1 MGKKRLK
8 NLFSRSAS
16 PPREANEKMV
26 LVKLAGTPELEVYD
40 DDDPYKPDYYS
51 EIWIPVK

>member
-1 MGKKRLK
+1 MGKKRRK

-51 EIWIPVK
+51 KIWIPVK